1 MNLSNTT
8 LKIDAKPKYQ
18 VKRGELSFLI
28 ALCLTS
34 LLAAPAESA
43 LFPVLEEHARAT
55 KDLVAD
61 MKWTNGQA
69 FIDNAHSTANS
80 LNDYTVETRLTGQM
94 RDKLKDGNGK
104 FFYKRN
110 KRVRVEVTK
119 GSVNNGAVVV
129 RKEDGSVEARGG
141 SMLKFM
147 KMSLQPDSRMLQ
159 LPNGNSVVA
168 SDIPSL
174 FASVK
179 ARLRKGS
186 AKARLGSESLTS
198 NRWKGAVKVVEIVE
212 GDFDQVTDRIFLNPR
227 NNLPVEWDVF
237 KDGSLI
243 SVTFFDNL
251 KENVGLDD
259 SLFDL

>member
-1 MNLSNTT
+1 MNSGNKDLNR
-8 LKIDAKPKYQ
+8 
-18 VKRGELSFLI
+18 VKKT
-28 ALCLTS
+28 AVTV
-34 LLAAPAESA
+34 LLASICGATVFAAPAECA
-43 LFPVLEEHARAT
+43 LFPILEEHAKVTR
-55 KDLVAD
+55 DLVAD

-69 FIDNAHSTANS
+69 FIDNAHSAASS

-104 FFYKRN
+104 FFYKKN

-141 SMLKFM
+141 GMLKFM

-168 SDIPSL
+168 SDIPNL

-179 ARLRKGS
+179 ARLHKAT
-186 AKARLGSESLTS
+186 AKARLGSENLTS
-198 NRWKGAVKVVEIVE
+198 SRWKGPVKVVEIVE
-212 GDFDQVTDRIFLNPR
+212 GDFEQITDRIFLNPKT
-227 NNLPVEWDVF
+227 NLPVEWDVYR
-237 KDGSLI
+237 DGALI